1 MIPTNRFAVLLA
13 LSGLMIVFSGVHS
26 LLMAVGI
33 AGGLLTI
40 ALAAADW
47 VILAREDKPEVSRS
61 AEDILSL
68 GAENRIALNIRNRGR
83 RRTGA
88 IRDIY
93 PEGFAEPDKVRSLD
107 LAPRS
112 EVEVVY
118 YVTPMQRGDYEFG
131 DTHLRLCGPLGLMIH
146 QIKYPTRQAVK
157 VYPNLL
163 DIKKYEVRKDR
174 LSQPGVRSTRI
185 FGRGTEFES
194 LREYLPDDEYRAVD
208 WKATARRGKLMSRQY
223 QQERSQNVMI
233 LLDCGR
239 LMGPT
244 IDGLSRLDWSINA
257 GMMLTHV
264 VSASGD
270 RVGLMAFDDRISTFI
285 PPKPGK
291 QQAMK
296 LLQVSYNLQS
306 AAVDSDYYRAFLLF
320 ARRWTRRSLV
330 VIFTEV
336 TDPEASRPLI
346 SQIRNLAKKHLCIVV
361 MLADPAVMGAI
372 ESAPNSAQDVY
383 RSAAAV
389 QVVKSRKLA
398 AVQITGAGAIV
409 LDVSPSQFTAALIEE
424 YLRVKGAGRL

>member
-1 MIPTNRFAVLLA
+1 
-13 LSGLMIVFSGVHS
+13 
-26 LLMAVGI
+26 
-33 AGGLLTI
+33 
-40 ALAAADW
+40 
-47 VILAREDKPEVSRS
+47 
-61 AEDILSL
+61 
-68 GAENRIALNIRNRGR
+68 
-83 RRTGA
+83 
-88 IRDIY
+88 
-93 PEGFAEPDKVRSLD
+93 
-107 LAPRS
+107 
-112 EVEVVY
+112 
-118 YVTPMQRGDYEFG
+118 
-131 DTHLRLCGPLGLMIH
+131 
-146 QIKYPTRQAVK
+146 
-157 VYPNLL
+157 
-163 DIKKYEVRKDR
+163 
-174 LSQPGVRSTRI
+174 
-185 FGRGTEFES
+185 
-194 LREYLPDDEYRAVD
+194 
-208 WKATARRGKLMSRQY
+208 
-223 QQERSQNVMI
+223 
-233 LLDCGR
+233 
-239 LMGPT
+239 
-244 IDGLSRLDWSINA
+244 
-257 GMMLTHV
+257 
-264 VSASGD
+264 
-270 RVGLMAFDDRISTFI
+270 MAFDDRISTFI